1 MDCYTLH
8 CSLFSTTSTH
18 THTHVIYYYK
28 LFEYAPCFIIFK
40 KKIEAGTYMLK
51 EVRAQNQ
58 KEPVIRIYI
67 NLAVI
72 SSVA

>member
-1 MDCYTLH
+1 MHIAL
-8 CSLFSTTSTH
+8 SFL
-18 THTHVIYYYK
+18 
-28 LFEYAPCFIIFK
+28 

-67 NLAVI
+67 SLAVI